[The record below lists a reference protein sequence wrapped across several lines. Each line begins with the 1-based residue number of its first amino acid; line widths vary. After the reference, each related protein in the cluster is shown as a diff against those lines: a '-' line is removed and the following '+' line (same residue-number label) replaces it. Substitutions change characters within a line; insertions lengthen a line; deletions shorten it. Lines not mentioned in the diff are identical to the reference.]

1 MAITA
6 AYDLEA
12 FQLDAVNAFTNSEL
26 DETVYCAFPD
36 GFQQDGKCLR
46 LLRALYGLRR
56 SPLLWLRE
64 FSTTL
69 HDLGLNEISGQPCLF
84 ATDDGIIVFFYV
96 DDIVLLC
103 RPEDLAKLNKLRTA
117 LK

>member
-1 MAITA
+1 
-6 AYDLEA
+6 
-12 FQLDAVNAFTNSEL
+12 LDAVNAFTNSEL
-26 DETVYCAFPD
+26 DETVYCVFPD
-36 GFQQDGKCLR
+36 GFQQDGKCLL

-69 HDLGLNEISGQPCLF
+69 HNLGLNEVSGQPCLF
-84 ATDDGIIVFFYV
+84 ATDDGILVFFYV

-103 RPEDLAKLNKLRTA
+103 RPEDLSKLDKLRTA